1 MLCTSPHLKCFSAP
15 MDYLRWN
22 DQIASKFFNPEAAGR
37 RVYLHVTRELI
48 AELGRDE
55 GIAVPDFV
63 RSVKGG
69 PPWCGGAPLCLR
81 AKEAFVGWRKRKV
94 PSKLLFPP
102 YIGFLA
108 LFVLAAG
115 LGDEGEFSIQAYY
128 PRLRKLLGD
137 EQSTRPYPYFEEMRE
152 LWADLERWSQG
163 DKHGEIGVFEYP
175 ATGRFVNV
183 GVPISQTILTEQ
195 ERRDLPLIFGDA
207 GLDAGAPPA
216 ESYLANILQ
225 EFGVGR
231 LRPRT
236 LRILRDPIAHKEER
250 EGLLEAVLDELGE
263 WDGSVTNE
271 TEKGS
276 KKVSVHASLRLCL
289 DEIDK
294 VAGRVALR
302 LRCRTAHEF
311 PEDGL
316 VITLHSASYR
326 CQEYG
331 GGWSTVLED
340 ADRGHPVDAAD
351 FNVFSSLAMRESTH
365 GWRFTLPTS
374 DVRVFVN
381 GAIEGLPGYIE
392 VHQLPAGNSFFIAV
406 DQSAWGLIEKWG
418 QSSCQGFKRLE
429 ISDGIPY
436 GCRIYSVE
444 RATSDDIVRSVYP
457 VLSFPTTERIRLQGG
472 IRLSGNTFFDFA
484 LPSIV
489 VESSD
494 SVEVFCNNHRLQKSE
509 RGDFSL
515 PSRVGDGT
523 QLEIE
528 AKRHKNTVARK
539 SLFVSAKFPW
549 QGLSSQQWF
558 DGFGVPT
565 ETTSAPRVAGAIV
578 EFDSQPPFEGWI
590 SAVPPAIETAQDK
603 LEDLNEVLHTQPPVG
618 DAMLGFDVG
627 EEVPIIIHEW
637 RDEISSEQVRTDY
650 ASQLASRTGG
660 RDLTEGALLYKR
672 GHLAGDARS
681 FNRALGIFANL
692 LNNRADAL
700 VTLVAR
706 AYLQLSYYRS
716 GRLGKV
722 PSVDVPPL
730 PTIFSRLAAE
740 MHGLAWMCGAEQH
753 ALGSQDGL
761 GFSDISPLDA
771 DRILEDEIQAR
782 LLKPS
787 QPSASE
793 PKRHPPTEETHGSE
807 KSPARNLGP
816 SASVSVRP
824 ARNFHYAPR
833 CPLCRVRF
841 ELYIQ
846 LTAHLQSGCKNP
858 RASIHQSRGA
868 NPRTSGQHNSGRKK
882 SKAPVRIHG
891 TRYIPPWW
899 EVSHSQRIGRS
910 RSMTKCSYCGC
921 LIKSKNLQKHL
932 VRCPK
937 YPKEPESGTP

>member
-1 MLCTSPHLKCFSAP
+1 

-22 DQIASKFFNPEAAGR
+22 DQIAAKFFNPEAAGR
-37 RVYLHVTRELI
+37 RVHLHVTRELI
-48 AELGRDE
+48 AEIGRDE

-63 RSVKGG
+63 RSVKVG
-69 PPWCGGAPLCLR
+69 PPWCTGVPLCLR
-81 AKEAFVGWRKRKV
+81 AKEAFAGWRKRKV

-102 YIGFLA
+102 YIGFLG

-115 LGDEGEFSIQAYY
+115 LGEEGEFAIQAYY

-137 EQSTRPYPYFEEMRE
+137 EQSTRPYHFEEMRE
-152 LWADLERWSQG
+152 LWVDLETWSQG
-163 DKHGEIGVFEYP
+163 EKHGEMGVFEYP

-183 GVPISQTILTEQ
+183 GVPISQAILTEQ
-195 ERRDLPLIFGDA
+195 ERRDLPFIFADA

-216 ESYLANILQ
+216 ESYLASILQ

-236 LRILRDPIAHKEER
+236 LRILHDPIAHKEEH
-250 EGLLEAVLDELGE
+250 EGLLGSVLEELEE

-271 TEKGS
+271 TDKGS

-316 VITLHSASYR
+316 IIALHSARYG

-331 GGWSTVLED
+331 GGWSTILEE
-340 ADRGHPVDAAD
+340 ADRGDPVNAAD
-351 FNVFSSLAMRESTH
+351 FDVFSSLAMREPTH
-365 GWRFTLPTS
+365 GWRFTLPAS
-374 DVRVFVN
+374 AVRVFVN

-392 VHQLPAGNSFFIAV
+392 VHQLPAGTSFFIAV
-406 DQSAWGLIEKWG
+406 DQSAWGLVEKWG
-418 QSSCQGFKRLE
+418 QSSCQGFKQLE
-429 ISDGIPY
+429 ISDGISY
-436 GCRIYSVE
+436 RCRIYSVE
-444 RATSDDIVRSVYP
+444 RATSDDIVKSVYP

-484 LPSIV
+484 LPNIV

-494 SVEVFCNNHRLQKSE
+494 SIEVFCNNHRLPESR
-509 RGDFSL
+509 RGDFLL
-515 PSRVGDGT
+515 PLPVQDGT

-528 AKRHKNTVARK
+528 ARRHKNTIARK
-539 SLFVSAKFPW
+539 SLFVSANFPW
-549 QGLSSQQWF
+549 QGLPPQQWF
-558 DGFGVPT
+558 DSFGVNAK
-565 ETTSAPRVAGAIV
+565 TTSSPRVAGAIV

-590 SAVPPAIETAQDK
+590 SAVPPVIATAHDK
-603 LEDLNEVLHTQPPVG
+603 LEDSNEFLRPQPLAG
-618 DAMLGFDVG
+618 DALRGVDVG
-627 EEVPIIIHEW
+627 EEVPKIIHGW

-650 ASQLASRTGG
+650 ASQLASRAGG
-660 RDLTEGALLYKR
+660 RDLTEGAFLYKR

-692 LNNRADAL
+692 LNNSADPL
-700 VTLVAR
+700 VALVAR
-706 AYLQLSYYRS
+706 AYLQLAYYRS

-722 PSVDVPPL
+722 PSVDIPPL
-730 PTIFSRLAAE
+730 PTAFSRLEAE

-782 LLKPS
+782 IVNPS
-787 QPSASE
+787 PPSVSE
-793 PKRHPPTEETHGSE
+793 PKHHLPTTEQTYESGSE

-816 SASVSVRP
+816 SALARVRP

-858 RASIHQSRGA
+858 RASIHQSRRA
-868 NPRTSGQHNSGRKK
+868 NPKTSGRKK
-882 SKAPVRIHG
+882 PKAPVRLPG

-899 EVSHSQRIGRS
+899 EVSYSQRIGRS
-910 RSMTKCSYCGC
+910 RRMTKCSYCGC
-921 LIKSKNLQKHL
+921 PIKSKNLQKHL
-932 VRCPK
+932 VKCPK
-937 YPKEPESGTP
+937 YPKENESGTP

>member
-1 MLCTSPHLKCFSAP
+1 

-37 RVYLHVTRELI
+37 RVYVHVTRELI
-48 AELGRDE
+48 AEIGRDE

-69 PPWCGGAPLCLR
+69 PPWCSGAPLCLR

-115 LGDEGEFSIQAYY
+115 LGEEGEFSIQAYY

-137 EQSTRPYPYFEEMRE
+137 VQSTGPYPHFEEMRE
-152 LWADLERWSQG
+152 LWADLEKWSQG
-163 DKHGEIGVFEYP
+163 DKHGEIGLFEYP

-195 ERRDLPLIFGDA
+195 ERRDLPLIFVDA

-216 ESYLANILQ
+216 ESYLASILQ

-236 LRILRDPIAHKEER
+236 LRILRDPVAHKEEH
-250 EGLLEAVLDELGE
+250 EGLLGAVLDELGE

-289 DEIDK
+289 DEIDR

-316 VITLHSASYR
+316 VIALHSASYR

-331 GGWSTVLED
+331 GGWSTILEETNNGD
-340 ADRGHPVDAAD
+340 PVNAAD
-351 FNVFSSLAMRESTH
+351 FDVFSSLAMRESTR
-365 GWRFTLPTS
+365 GWRFTLPAS

-392 VHQLPAGNSFFIAV
+392 VHQLPAGNSFFMAV
-406 DQSAWGLIEKWG
+406 DQSAWGLVEKWG
-418 QSSCQGFKRLE
+418 QSSCQGFKQLE
-429 ISDGIPY
+429 ISDGISY

-444 RATSDDIVRSVYP
+444 RATSDDIVKSVYP
-457 VLSFPTTERIRLQGG
+457 VLSFPATERIRLQGG

-484 LPSIV
+484 LPNIV

-515 PSRVGDGT
+515 PIPVQDGT

-549 QGLSSQQWF
+549 QGLPPQQWF
-558 DGFGVPT
+558 DGFGVAA
-565 ETTSAPRVAGAIV
+565 ETTSSPRVAGAIV
-578 EFDSQPPFEGWI
+578 ECDSEPTFEGWI
-590 SAVPPAIETAQDK
+590 SAVPSVIEIAQDK
-603 LEDLNEVLHTQPPVG
+603 LEDLNEVLHPQPPVG
-618 DAMLGFDVG
+618 DAMRGVDVG
-627 EEVPIIIHEW
+627 EEVPKIIHEW
-637 RDEISSEQVRTDY
+637 RDEIYSEQVRTDY
-650 ASQLASRTGG
+650 ASQLALRAGG

-681 FNRALGIFANL
+681 FNRALGILANL
-692 LNNRADAL
+692 LNISVDPL
-700 VTLVAR
+700 VALVAR
-706 AYLQLSYYRS
+706 AYLQLAYYRS
-716 GRLGKV
+716 GRLGNV
-722 PSVDVPPL
+722 PSVEIPPL
-730 PTIFSRLAAE
+730 PKAFSRLEAE
-740 MHGLAWMCGAEQH
+740 MRGLAWMCGAKQD
-753 ALGSQDGL
+753 ALGWQDGL
-761 GFSDISPLDA
+761 GFTDLSALDA
-771 DRILEDEIQAR
+771 DRVLEDEIRAKIVKPVTASDCDQRSPVASGSWKRWNSDVVKVAEEHDAPTKPKAR
-782 LLKPS
+782 LLK
-787 QPSASE
+787 
-793 PKRHPPTEETHGSE
+793 G
-807 KSPARNLGP
+807 GI
-816 SASVSVRP
+816 V
-824 ARNFHYAPR
+824 
-833 CPLCRVRF
+833 
-841 ELYIQ
+841 
-846 LTAHLQSGCKNP
+846 
-858 RASIHQSRGA
+858 
-868 NPRTSGQHNSGRKK
+868 
-882 SKAPVRIHG
+882 
-891 TRYIPPWW
+891 YIPP
-899 EVSHSQRIGRS
+899 EYIEEMHRDNYRQLSKELQKSKHTLRKKVGVRPD
-910 RSMTKCSYCGC
+910 MTECSYCGC
-921 LIKSKNLQKHL
+921 QVKTTRLRRHL
-932 VRCPK
+932 GRCPK
-937 YPKEPESGTP
+937 YPKNRG